1 MGFLTSLLASL
12 SSRAADLPLTT
23 WHGETMASPYV
34 VKIAGASLKPADLD
48 RLKAEVDARLRE
60 VNRQMSHYQ
69 PDSELSRFNRHEA
82 ARPFQ
87 VSAEFARVTRFALD
101 LHRRSGGLFDPTLGP
116 LINLWGFGPKGEIHQ
131 APTDEHIRAALQ
143 QCGGQRLQVTE
154 RDELV
159 KTLPVLQ
166 LNLSAVA
173 KGFGVDEVAR
183 VLCARGWTN
192 LFVEIG
198 GEVLALG
205 HSPRGDKWR
214 VGIEAPVPDL
224 PPGEF
229 LEGVVALS
237 GLAIATSGD
246 YRKYFEDA
254 QGRRQAH
261 ILDPTTGRPVQ
272 HKLASVSVVAT
283 NCLLADGLAT
293 TLFVMGE
300 EQGRKW
306 IEQWPDAAALFIV
319 RQDDGGFKT
328 LASSRFGA
336 LTGYTP

>member
-1 MGFLTSLLASL
+1 MGWLTSLLASL

-131 APTDEHIRAALQ
+131 APTDEQIRAALQ

-159 KTLPVLQ
+159 KTLPLP
-166 LNLSAVA
+166 
-173 KGFGVDEVAR
+173 
-183 VLCARGWTN
+183 TN
-192 LFVEIG
+192 MN
-198 GEVLALG
+198 
-205 HSPRGDKWR
+205 
-214 VGIEAPVPDL
+214 
-224 PPGEF
+224 
-229 LEGVVALS
+229 
-237 GLAIATSGD
+237 
-246 YRKYFEDA
+246 
-254 QGRRQAH
+254 
-261 ILDPTTGRPVQ
+261 
-272 HKLASVSVVAT
+272 VVAT
-283 NCLLADGLAT
+283 ENPKG
-293 TLFVMGE
+293 F
-300 EQGRKW
+300 
-306 IEQWPDAAALFIV
+306 FIV
-319 RQDDGGFKT
+319 VFDAKLIFSVLESIFGGSEISAQKVEGREFTRIEVNVIKKLIDIVCT
-328 LASSRFGA
+328 EMEKAWNPVFQMACSYSRSEMNPNYVTMVAPEEIMASLEA
-336 LTGYTP
+336 LH